1 MRNHRLPR
9 YTVFLGVV
17 ATSALTLAL
26 SLTWSVPTALAAGP
40 ANAQATELVR
50 LINGER
56 AHFGKAP
63 LRTDSF
69 LAIKA
74 RDGAVACPN
83 DATKVMPGRAKDFA
97 VYGFGAN
104 AHLLRLCPTYT
115 SMDAMKAWGYNTP
128 RGEITALNGGYG
140 NGKVAYSY
148 GCTPSVRACPGAAT
162 STYSTTAH
170 AMANWTSSPTHY
182 SIIVGSYDRIGC
194 GAWIG
199 SNGAYYYDC
208 MASRGGRIVPKSRP
222 AAAGNQAAATQA
234 GATSG
239 LSFGGLGMPGDEMPP
254 VSLAA
259 GSAAS
264 SPAGSTAPANDVQG
278 TSSPK
283 PVAVPVG
290 GTAKGGPQSDPPG
303 GNAGAPVTSR
313 NLSVA
318 AGAFTAMFS
327 LLYGL
332 LMALRRRRPRRRPA
346 G

>member
-1 MRNHRLPR
+1 MRKHRLPR
-9 YTVFLGVV
+9 YTVFVGVAV
-17 ATSALTLAL
+17 ASALTLAL

-83 DATKVMPGRAKDFA
+83 DATKVMLGRAKDFA

-140 NGKVAYSY
+140 TGKIAYSY
-148 GCTPSVRACPGAAT
+148 GCTPSVRACPGPAT

-170 AMANWTSSPTHY
+170 AMANWTSSATHY
-182 SIIVGSYDRIGC
+182 SIIVGNYDRIGC

-222 AAAGNQAAATQA
+222 AAGGNQAVTSQT

-239 LSFGGLGMPGDEMPP
+239 PSFGASGIPGDEMPA
-254 VSLAA
+254 VILAA
-259 GSAAS
+259 RTAAG
-264 SPAGSTAPANDVQG
+264 SPAGSTAEAIDIQAK
-278 TSSPK
+278 SSPK
-283 PVAVPVG
+283 PVGVPVG
-290 GTAKGGPQSDPPG
+290 GTAKGGPQGDPPSG
-303 GNAGAPVTSR
+303 SPGAPVTSR

-332 LMALRRRRPRRRPA
+332 LMALRRGRPRRRPA